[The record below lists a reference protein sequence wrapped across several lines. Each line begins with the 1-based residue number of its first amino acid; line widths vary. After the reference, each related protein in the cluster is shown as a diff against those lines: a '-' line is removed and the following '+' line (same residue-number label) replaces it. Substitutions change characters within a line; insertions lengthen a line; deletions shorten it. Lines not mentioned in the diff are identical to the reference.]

1 MSTIKSSDEHLTL
14 NADGS
19 SKDIKLQ
26 SNASEKVIVKSDGKV
41 GIGTSSPDVKLH
53 ITDSQEQL
61 TLSEG
66 GSKGTTFDY
75 RSSTGN
81 LNIATNGINARTS
94 PQFTLD
100 LNGKVGIGTASPS
113 YKLDVDAGAPS
124 SADKVISRHMSETS
138 RQLGLVWDDSAS
150 TLGLATLTNHSLAFH
165 TNGINPR
172 MLIDS
177 SGAVTM
183 PSQPCASFGWSSD
196 ISANSVIPAN
206 LIRVNTGSHLNSSG
220 RFTAPVAGTYWYGY
234 VGMSHNNTNNFKVEL
249 LKNGSLNGND
259 TRAFTHDVAYSQN
272 SIFGFI
278 TLSANDYLEFKPQNV
293 TLHSNYGQISI
304 KLVA

>member
-1 MSTIKSSDEHLTL
+1 MD
-14 NADGS
+14 
-19 SKDIKLQ
+19 
-26 SNASEKVIVKSDGKV
+26 
-41 GIGTSSPDVKLH
+41 
-53 ITDSQEQL
+53 
-61 TLSEG
+61 
-66 GSKGTTFDY
+66 
-75 RSSTGN
+75 
-81 LNIATNGINARTS
+81 AT
-94 PQFTLD
+94 
-100 LNGKVGIGTASPS
+100 
-113 YKLDVDAGAPS
+113 
-124 SADKVISRHMSETS
+124 
-138 RQLGLVWDDSAS
+138 
-150 TLGLATLTNHSLAFH
+150 
-165 TNGINPR
+165 
-172 MLIDS
+172 
-177 SGAVTM
+177 GAVTM

-249 LKNGSLNGND
+249 LKNGSLFGND